1 MNQQKSIIQRKRHDL
16 GMTAKDGIPSPF
28 KDFDRSL
35 ERNFGATQGPQA
47 KDQQENLDYQDE
59 KSFQEVFVK
68 RKRK

>member
-1 MNQQKSIIQRKRHDL
+1 
-16 GMTAKDGIPSPF
+16 MTAKDGIPSPF

-47 KDQQENLDYQDE
+47 KDEQENLDYQDE